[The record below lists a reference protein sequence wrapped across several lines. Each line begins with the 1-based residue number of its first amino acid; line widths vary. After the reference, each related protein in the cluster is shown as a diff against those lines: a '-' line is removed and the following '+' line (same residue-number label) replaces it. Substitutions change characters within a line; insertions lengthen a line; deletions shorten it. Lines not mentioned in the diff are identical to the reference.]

1 MKNPLLLY
9 VVFWLWK
16 MANVAIHFKFVR
28 VQEHNYSKFWPFC
41 LCKFPPVKILL
52 FKIISILLLGGSYAR
67 RQIFSICIP
76 SEEILIAFH
85 ASLPTNQVKSKS
97 LSETFYCQNFCIRRL
112 DLNGSHVDLAAL
124 WGVLTDK
131 LEGPWGTIYHRN
143 CVDSRI
149 CSASVS

>member
-52 FKIISILLLGGSYAR
+52 FKIISILLLDGFHAR

-97 LSETFYCQNFCIRRL
+97 PFRKQLLSKLLYPAPGSKWIPCRFSSPLGGPYGQARRPL
-112 DLNGSHVDLAAL
+112 GNNLS
-124 WGVLTDK
+124 
-131 LEGPWGTIYHRN
+131 
-143 CVDSRI
+143 
-149 CSASVS
+149 

>member
-1 MKNPLLLY
+1 MPNY
-9 VVFWLWK
+9 GHFVC
-16 MANVAIHFKFVR
+16 ANSPMSK
-28 VQEHNYSKFWPFC
+28 YS
-41 LCKFPPVKILL
+41 
-52 FKIISILLLGGSYAR
+52 FKIISILLLDGFYAR
-67 RQIFSICIP
+67 RQIFSFCIP
-76 SEEILIAFH
+76 SGEILIAFH

-124 WGVLTDK
+124 WGGLTDK

-143 CVDSRI
+143 CVDSRL